1 MLFFPLCRPDSSS
14 VDQAG
19 LPAWTQKPACYA
31 SQVLLLQAYANTPD
45 GGSLFLRENTFVGFF
60 PWLNSFPHI
69 WVQSGMS
76 CVCVTR
82 PDLTMSW
89 QWIPFPL
96 LLSISLTVRPSLLH
110 RGWDPITVCH
120 HLKGRMAACC
130 LVSLLGIEWPG
141 MKPSENRL
149 QNGSQWL
156 EATGRVGKLLF
167 T

>member
-1 MLFFPLCRPDSSS
+1 M
-14 VDQAG
+14 
-19 LPAWTQKPACYA
+19 A
-31 SQVLLLQAYANTPD
+31 SGA
-45 GGSLFLRENTFVGFF
+45 
-60 PWLNSFPHI
+60 
-69 WVQSGMS
+69 SGMEMHNRLAS
-76 CVCVTR
+76 MC
-82 PDLTMSW
+82 
-89 QWIPFPL
+89 
-96 LLSISLTVRPSLLH
+96 LTVGKYLPMECMASHGASRGSIRPSLLH

-156 EATGRVGKLLF
+156 EATGRAAKSS